1 MRGVMTRG
9 YGGVMTRNLTKRERD
24 RLSDLLAMWTETD
37 DPNLTGA
44 DRDAIGQLR
53 YLLDDLD
60 PGRGE

>member
-1 MRGVMTRG
+1 
-9 YGGVMTRNLTKRERD
+9 MTRNLTKRERD